1 MPDDVLVVGGG
12 VGGLVLARRLALA
25 GRHVVVLERSDR
37 FGGQVARQTVAGV
50 PLDAAAESFATR
62 GGTMAALLA
71 ELGLVDDIET
81 PLPKP
86 AWLHRADGSAV
97 PLPAT
102 GVLGIPGDPAASD
115 VVRAIGRRAA
125 LRARFDALLPARV
138 GADAPSLGE
147 LVRRRMGRGVVEGLV
162 APVVRGV
169 HSSDPYSLPVGTA
182 SPRLRDE
189 LRAAGSLAAAV
200 QRIRAAAPAGSQVAG
215 IRGGMFRLVDA
226 LVAECERLG
235 VRLETGAEADDI
247 TPDAVT
253 VNGRRRAGEVVR
265 AAPPTRAPAGRR
277 VTLATLVVEAS
288 GLDPAPRGTGV
299 LVAAG
304 APDVSARA
312 LTHVSAKWASV
323 GARLPGLHALRL
335 SYDGDVPDAI
345 EQATA
350 DAATLTGARIDR
362 VVDATC
368 AVWQR
373 RPGGAWADTPEPA
386 VGEGPAGTGLAA
398 VVAHAER
405 VAARLGA
412 DSPEPAS
419 GGRMER

>member
-25 GRHVVVLERSDR
+25 GRPVVVFERSDR

-50 PLDAAAESFATR
+50 DLDAAAESFATR
-62 GGTMAALLA
+62 GGTVARLLT
-71 ELGLVDDIET
+71 ELGLADDIET
-81 PLPKP
+81 PLPEP

-102 GVLGIPGDPAASD
+102 GVLGIPGDPSARD
-115 VVRAIGRRAA
+115 VVQAIGRRAA
-125 LRARFDALLPARV
+125 LRARLDGLLPARV
-138 GADAPSLGE
+138 GADASSLGE
-147 LVRRRMGRGVVEGLV
+147 LVHRRMGRGVLDGLV

-169 HSSDPYSLPVGTA
+169 HSSDPSSLPVETA

-189 LRAAGSLAAAV
+189 LRQTGSLAAAV
-200 QRIRAAAPAGSQVAG
+200 QRIRAAAPAGSQVAA
-215 IRGGMFRLVDA
+215 IRGGMFRLIDA
-226 LVAECERLG
+226 LAAECERLG
-235 VRLETGAEADDI
+235 VRVETRAEAGDI
-247 TPDAVT
+247 TPGGVT
-253 VNGRRRAGEVVR
+253 VNGRRLTGEVVR
-265 AAPPTRAPAGRR
+265 AAAPADASGRR

-288 GLDPAPRGTGV
+288 GLDTAPRGTGV

-304 APDVSARA
+304 APGVSARA
-312 LTHVSAKWASV
+312 LTHVSAKWAWV
-323 GARLPGLHALRL
+323 GDRLPGLHALRL
-335 SYDGDVPDAI
+335 SYDGAVPDAI
-345 EQATA
+345 QRATA

-362 VVDATC
+362 VVDATSV
-368 AVWQR
+368 VWQR

-386 VGEGPAGTGLAA
+386 VGEGPAGTGLAS

-405 VAARLGA
+405 VAARLSV

-419 GGRMER
+419 GGRMEG

>member
-1 MPDDVLVVGGG
+1 MPDGVLVVGAG
-12 VGGLVLARRLALA
+12 VGGLVLARRLAVA
-25 GRHVVVLERSDR
+25 GRPVVVFERSDR

-50 PLDAAAESFATR
+50 DLDAAAESFATR
-62 GGTMAALLA
+62 GGTVARLLT
-71 ELGLVDDIET
+71 ELGMAEDVET

-102 GVLGIPGDPAASD
+102 GVLGIPGDPSAPD
-115 VVRAIGRRAA
+115 VVHAIGRRAA
-125 LRARFDALLPARV
+125 LRARIDALLPARV
-138 GADAPSLGE
+138 GADASSLGE
-147 LVRRRMGRGVVEGLV
+147 LVRRRMGRGVVDGLV

-169 HSSDPYSLPVGTA
+169 HSSDPHSLPVETA

-189 LRAAGSLAAAV
+189 LHATGSLAAAV
-200 QRIRAAAPAGSQVAG
+200 QRIRATAPAGSQVAG

-226 LVAECERLG
+226 LVADCERLG
-235 VRLETGAEADDI
+235 VRLETGAEAADI
-247 TPDAVT
+247 TSESVT
-253 VNGRRRAGEVVR
+253 VNGRRVTGEVVR
-265 AAPPTRAPAGRR
+265 AATPVDAPAGRR
-277 VTLATLVVEAS
+277 ITLATLVVEAS

-304 APDVSARA
+304 APGVSARA
-312 LTHVSAKWASV
+312 LTHVSAKWAWV
-323 GARLPGLHALRL
+323 GERLPGLHALRL

-345 EQATA
+345 ERATA

-362 VVDATC
+362 VVDATS

-386 VGEGPAGTGLAA
+386 VGEGPAGTGLAS

-405 VAARLGA
+405 VAGRLSA

-419 GGRMER
+419 GGRMEG